1 MSNAVE
7 RIDDRMISQDEEDG
21 LSVHNLI
28 SFDCVTAEEDFKN
41 LIILG
46 RERGYVT
53 FEELHDVIPESE
65 FSPAQLDDIVSR
77 LSDIGIRLIEQ
88 SNIGKI
94 DSIERNDSIVTL
106 KDKLHVDDRSSHVKV
121 DDPVRMYLRE
131 MGHIELLSREA
142 EVELAQQIEQ
152 GRRIVLE
159 GLIENP
165 MTYQTIESWIKE
177 IEEGRLSLSEFFQID
192 NLNID
197 ISEDSDD
204 ANNLPYESDLIV
216 EKKTENNNETNA
228 NDNDSDDVS
237 SEFDENESLKP
248 QVIENLC
255 KVISLKDEVLKRKG
269 TKEKIA
275 AKNDVLTA
283 LDSLKLSQTAISMLC
298 DDLYAANKEL
308 LKNEVSLLKKAQ
320 SCGID
325 RVEFLKA
332 YYGHENIDEFPSS
345 TNYSESWQKFFNEQ
359 NDTLEE
365 HFAFIKSM
373 EDEFCISISEF
384 RKIVNSIQKGDR
396 DANKAKTQMVEAN
409 LRLVISIAKKY
420 TNRGLQ
426 FLDLIQEGNIG
437 LMKAVDKFEYR
448 RGYKFSTYATWW
460 IRQAITRAI
469 ADQAR
474 TIRIPVHMIE
484 TINKIVK
491 VSRSIFN
498 ETGREPTPEQIA
510 EKLHFS
516 VDKVRKV
523 LKISKE
529 PISLETPVG
538 DEEDTHLGDFLE
550 DKGAELPVDAA
561 LNASLKEA
569 TNSVLASLTPRE
581 ERVLRMRFGIG
592 MSSDHT
598 LEEVGQQFAVTRERI
613 RQIEAKAIRKLKHP
627 TRSKKLKTFLG

>member
-1 MSNAVE
+1 MNNAVE
-7 RIDDRMISQDEEDG
+7 RINDRIISQDDEDG

-53 FEELHDVIPESE
+53 FEELHDIIPESE
-65 FSPAQLDDIVSR
+65 FSPNQLDDIVSR
-77 LSDIGIRLIEQ
+77 FSDIGIRLIEQ
-88 SNIGKI
+88 SNIGKF
-94 DSIERNDSIVTL
+94 DSVERNDNIVAL
-106 KDKLHVDDRSSHVKV
+106 KEKLSVDDRSTHVKV

-142 EVELAQQIEQ
+142 EIELAQQIER
-152 GRRIVLE
+152 GKLIVLE
-159 GLIENP
+159 GLIESP
-165 MTYQTIESWIKE
+165 MTYNKIESWIKE
-177 IEEGRLSLSEFFQID
+177 IENDALSLSDFFQID
-192 NLNID
+192 NLNVD
-197 ISEDSDD
+197 ISDDVD
-204 ANNLPYESDLIV
+204 ANNLSDEVEFIV
-216 EKKTENNNETNA
+216 NQKDEN
-228 NDNDSDDVS
+228 NDNDSDESS

-248 QVIENLC
+248 QVLESLG
-255 KVISLKDEVLKRKG
+255 KVIALKESIL
-269 TKEKIA
+269 TKKDVA
-275 AKNDVLTA
+275 AKNEALSA

-298 DDLYAANKEL
+298 EDLYSTNKEL
-308 LKNEVSLLKKAQ
+308 LLNEVNLLKKAQ
-320 SCGID
+320 NCGVGKVD
-325 RVEFLKA
+325 FLKS
-332 YYGHENIDEFPSS
+332 YYRSGNSEKFASN
-345 TNYSESWQKFFNEQ
+345 TNYNEGWRKFFNEQ
-359 NDTLEE
+359 NDSLEE
-365 HFAFIKSM
+365 HFAFIKSI
-373 EDEFCISISEF
+373 EGEFGVSVSEF
-384 RKIVNSIQKGDR
+384 RKIVSAIQKGDR

-491 VSRSIFN
+491 VSRTIFN

-516 VDKVRKV
+516 VEKVRKV

-561 LNASLKEA
+561 LNASLKDA

>member
-65 FSPAQLDDIVSR
+65 FSPAQIDDIVSR
-77 LSDIGIRLIEQ
+77 FSDIGVRLIEQ

-106 KDKLHVDDRSSHVKV
+106 KDKLHVDDRNSHVKV

-142 EVELAQQIEQ
+142 EVELAQQIEH

-204 ANNLPYESDLIV
+204 ANNLSDESDFIV
-216 EKKTENNNETNA
+216 EKKTENNNETNK
-228 NDNDSDDVS
+228 NDNDSDDGA

-248 QVIENLC
+248 QVLENLC

-275 AKNDVLTA
+275 AKNDILTA
-283 LDSLKLSQTAISMLC
+283 LDSLKLSQTAISILC

-332 YYGHENIDEFPSS
+332 YYGHENSEKFISN
-345 TNYSESWQKFFNEQ
+345 TNYNASWKKFFNEQ

-373 EDEFCISISEF
+373 EDEFGLSISEF
-384 RKIVNSIQKGDR
+384 RKIVNGIQKGDR

>member
-1 MSNAVE
+1 MNNAVE
-7 RIDDRMISQDEEDG
+7 RINDRIISQDDEDG

-53 FEELHDVIPESE
+53 FEELHDIIPESE
-65 FSPAQLDDIVSR
+65 FSPNQLDDIVSR
-77 LSDIGIRLIEQ
+77 FSDIGIRLIEQ
-88 SNIGKI
+88 SNIGKF
-94 DSIERNDSIVTL
+94 DSVERNDNIVAL
-106 KDKLHVDDRSSHVKV
+106 KEKLSVDDRSTHVKV

-142 EVELAQQIEQ
+142 EIELAQQIER
-152 GRRIVLE
+152 GKLIVLE
-159 GLIENP
+159 GLIESP
-165 MTYQTIESWIKE
+165 MTYNKIESWIKE
-177 IEEGRLSLSEFFQID
+177 IENDALSLSDFFQID
-192 NLNID
+192 NLNVD
-197 ISEDSDD
+197 ISDDVD
-204 ANNLPYESDLIV
+204 ANNLSDEVEFIV
-216 EKKTENNNETNA
+216 NQKDEN
-228 NDNDSDDVS
+228 NDNDSDESS

-248 QVIENLC
+248 QVLESLG
-255 KVISLKDEVLKRKG
+255 KVITLKESIL
-269 TKEKIA
+269 TKKDVA
-275 AKNDVLTA
+275 AKNEALSA

-298 DDLYAANKEL
+298 EDLYSTNKEL
-308 LKNEVSLLKKAQ
+308 LRNEVNLLKKAQ
-320 SCGID
+320 NCGVGKVD
-325 RVEFLKA
+325 FLKS
-332 YYGHENIDEFPSS
+332 YYRSGNSEKFASN
-345 TNYSESWQKFFNEQ
+345 TNYNEGWRKFFNEQ
-359 NDTLEE
+359 NDSLEE
-365 HFAFIKSM
+365 HFAFIKSI
-373 EDEFCISISEF
+373 EGEFGVSVSEF
-384 RKIVNSIQKGDR
+384 RKIVSAIQKGDR

-491 VSRSIFN
+491 VSRTIFN

-516 VDKVRKV
+516 VEKVRKV

-561 LNASLKEA
+561 LNASLKDA